1 MKRFLTVLGHR
12 PVAAVSLTVLVVMY
26 LAMAFCEVLSPYDP
40 TRLFPDAS
48 DHPPNLCWFSSQ
60 RGFGPQVQRMVM
72 IDEVSRQYVRI
83 KGEYDLVHWGVTADP
98 VKLWGFLPLSWH
110 VFGTDT
116 HSGADPVFLFGTDNL
131 GRDLFSRI
139 LYGARISLTIGFVG
153 VAVSLTL
160 ALLLGGLAGF
170 YGGFWDWLIMRLCE
184 LLILIPG
191 LYLLL
196 FLRSILSD
204 KMDSA
209 SSYALIT
216 VILSFVSWPGMA
228 RLVRGMVHSLK
239 RADFVTN
246 ARQEKMPPLTILF
259 RHIIPQMSS
268 FLILSVTLGIPG
280 FILGE
285 TALSYLGLGITDP
298 AFSWGSLISRDAA
311 SLDNLVHFPWL
322 FLPGVFLIVVS
333 LAYNFLGELL
343 RDLADPH
350 WRAPS

>member
-1 MKRFLTVLGHR
+1 MKRFFTILGHR
-12 PVAAVSLTVLVVMY
+12 PLASVSLTVLVVLY
-26 LAMAFCEVLSPYDP
+26 FAMAFCEVFSPYDP
-40 TRLFPDAS
+40 TKLFPQAS
-48 DHPPNLCWFSSQ
+48 DHPPNLTWYSSKL
-60 RGFGPQVQRMVM
+60 GFGPQVQRMVM

-83 KGEYDLVHWGVTADP
+83 QGEYDRILVGVQGDP
-98 VKLWGFLPLSWH
+98 VKLWGWIPLSWH
-110 VFGTDT
+110 LFGTNLRG
-116 HSGADPVFLFGTDNL
+116 GADPVFLFGTDNL

-160 ALLLGGLAGF
+160 ALFLGGLAGYF
-170 YGGFWDWLIMRLCE
+170 GGFWDWLIMRLCE
-184 LLILIPG
+184 LIILIPG

-209 SSYALIT
+209 QSFALIT
-216 VILSFVSWPGMA
+216 IILSFVSWPGMA
-228 RLVRGMVHSLK
+228 RLVRGVVHSLK

-246 ARQEKMPPLTILF
+246 ARQENMPPLTILF
-259 RHIIPQMSS
+259 RHILPQMSS
-268 FLILSVTLGIPG
+268 FLILSITLGIPG

-298 AFSWGSLISRDAA
+298 AFSWGSLISRDAT

-333 LAYNFLGELL
+333 LAFNFLGEFL
-343 RDLADPH
+343 RDLSDPH
-350 WRAPS
+350 AKELL